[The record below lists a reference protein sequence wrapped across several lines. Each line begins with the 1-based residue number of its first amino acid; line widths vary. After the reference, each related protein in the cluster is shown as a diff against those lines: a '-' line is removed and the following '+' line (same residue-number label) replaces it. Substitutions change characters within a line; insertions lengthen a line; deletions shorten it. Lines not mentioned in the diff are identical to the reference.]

1 MSDAVKTHQDRSL
14 TMNAISRISL
24 PYASDE
30 QRWAAVRARDAA
42 ADGVFLYSVAT
53 TGVYCHPSCAARPA
67 RRENVAFHASRA
79 QAERQGYR
87 ACKRCKPDLPPKGER
102 EAALVAQACRS
113 IEAAEGALSLEEL
126 AAEAGVSPFHFH
138 RLFRRI
144 VGVTPK
150 AYAAAKRS
158 ARVQHGLAQAGS
170 VTETIYEAGF
180 NSAGR
185 FYEAASGMLGMTPS
199 AWRAGGAGETIGY
212 GTGESSLGTVLVA
225 TTARGICAILIG
237 DPPEELAADLAGR
250 FPKARIA
257 PDVVFQ
263 ELVERVIAYVDAP
276 GNGIGLP
283 LDIRGTA
290 FQRQVWEVLQSI
302 PAGETRS
309 YTEVAA
315 MIGNPKAVRAV
326 ATACASNRLA
336 VAVPCHRVV
345 AGDGGLA
352 GYRWGIDRKRAL
364 LERERG

>member
-1 MSDAVKTHQDRSL
+1 
-14 TMNAISRISL
+14 MNAISRISL
-24 PYASDE
+24 AFASDDA
-30 QRWAAVRARDAA
+30 RWAAVCRRDAS

-67 RRENVAFHASRA
+67 RRENVAFHDTRA
-79 QAERQGYR
+79 QAERQGFR
-87 ACKRCKPDLPPKGER
+87 ACKRCKPDLAPKADR
-102 EAALVAQACRS
+102 EAALVARACRS
-113 IEAAEGALSLEEL
+113 IEAAEEGVSLEAL

-158 ARVQHGLAQAGS
+158 AKVQDGLAHAES
-170 VTETIYEAGF
+170 VTSTIYEAGF

-212 GTGESSLGTVLVA
+212 AVGESSLGAVLVA
-225 TTARGICAILIG
+225 KTARGICAILLG
-237 DPPEELAADLAGR
+237 DTEEELVGDLSAR

-257 PDVVFQ
+257 AHPAFQ
-263 ELVERVIAYVDAP
+263 DLILQVIAYVDAP

-309 YTEVAA
+309 YGEVAA

-352 GYRWGIDRKRAL
+352 GYRWGVARKRAL